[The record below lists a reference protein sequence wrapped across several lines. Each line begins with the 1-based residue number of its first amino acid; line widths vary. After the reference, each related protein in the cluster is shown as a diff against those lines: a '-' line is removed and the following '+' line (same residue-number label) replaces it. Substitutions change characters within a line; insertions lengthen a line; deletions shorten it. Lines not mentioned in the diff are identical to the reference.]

1 MSYTVRSTMT
11 KEQIKENLKILLTDH
26 RYIHSL
32 GVVETAVKMAEIFG
46 ADAKKAETAALL
58 HDCAKQI
65 PHLEQLDMCRKYN
78 VELDEVKE
86 KELGLLHAELG
97 AYLAEH
103 EFGITDTEI
112 LDAIRYHTLGRENMS
127 ILEKIL
133 YLSDIIEPNRKDFEG
148 LSELRNLCFCD
159 LDRALLFGF
168 GLTIAHTNRRG
179 HILHPQTI
187 EAERYIREK
196 LRKEENLL
204 DNENSFEKATLAV
217 KVLDKKKA
225 DDISCLKVSNLTI
238 LADYFVVCS
247 ANSSTQ
253 VKALADNVEDEFAK
267 VGIHPTAREGKGGNE
282 WLLLD
287 YGDVIIHIF
296 YKEMREFYGLDK
308 LWNDAESIDIKTLI
322 D

>member
-1 MSYTVRSTMT
+1 MT
-11 KEQIKENLKILLTDH
+11 KAQIEKTLKTLLTEH

-32 GVVETAVKMAEIFG
+32 GVVETAVKMAQTFG
-46 ADAKKAETAALL
+46 ADVEKAEMAALL

-65 PHLEQLDMCRKYN
+65 PHLEQLSLCKKYQIP
-78 VELDEVKE
+78 LDEVKE

-97 AYLAEH
+97 AYMAEH
-103 EFGITDTEI
+103 EFGISDKEV

-127 ILEKIL
+127 DLEKIL

-148 LSELRNLCFCD
+148 LAELRKLCFCD

-168 GLTIAHTNRRG
+168 GLTIAHTNRGG
-179 HILHPQTI
+179 HILHNQTI
-187 EAERYIREK
+187 DAERYIREK

-204 DNENSFEKATLAV
+204 DNENSFEKATLAI

-225 DDISCLKVSNLTI
+225 DNISCLKVSDLTV
-238 LADYFVVCS
+238 LADYFVICS

-253 VKALADNVEDEFAK
+253 VKALSDYVEDEFAK
-267 VGIHPTAREGKGGNE
+267 IGIHPTSREGKGGTE

-308 LWNDAESIDIKTLI
+308 LWSDAENIDIKTLI